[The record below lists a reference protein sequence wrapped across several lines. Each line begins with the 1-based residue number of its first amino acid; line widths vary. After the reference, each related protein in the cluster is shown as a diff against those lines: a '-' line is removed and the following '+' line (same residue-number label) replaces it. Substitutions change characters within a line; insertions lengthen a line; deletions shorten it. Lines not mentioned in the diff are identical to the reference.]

1 MTKKGKLNSKQIKW
15 RYILGIATAVLG
27 IGYIWQVNVGA
38 TAGFTLR
45 AMEQD
50 IEVLQMEQERLDITI
65 ARLQSIDSVSTRV
78 QMLGLTEVQ
87 NVQYVTP
94 GQGSVAINR

>member
-1 MTKKGKLNSKQIKW
+1 MTKARTLKLKQVKW
-15 RYILGIATAVLG
+15 RYLLGIATAVLG
-27 IGYIWQVNVGA
+27 IAYIWQVNVGA
-38 TAGFTLR
+38 TAGFTLH
-45 AMEQD
+45 AMEQE
-50 IEVLQMEQERLDITI
+50 IEVLEIEQERLDIAV

-87 NVQYVTP
+87 SVQYVTP